1 MSKVF
6 PPILYVFLIIL
17 KSTLRIHHVNN
28 SPLDE
33 TLPDS
38 PGFIVCFWHSR
49 LLMMPFARKWGPV
62 KVLISR
68 HRDGEFIAR
77 VIQFFKVGT
86 IRGSYQKIS
95 LSSLREIINN
105 LKTGI
110 DIAITPDGPKGPR
123 YKIKNGVIDLG
134 QAFRK
139 NHCPLTYGAV
149 KKTFRSWDRFI
160 LPYPFSKIVFLWGE
174 PLPIGRNL
182 SPEEFEKKKTELEE
196 TLISLTEKADRIACG
211 K

>member
-1 MSKVF
+1 MQFFLMSKVL
-6 PPILYVFLIIL
+6 PPILYVFLITL
-17 KSTLRIHHVNN
+17 KSTLRIQHINN

-33 TLPDS
+33 ASSDS

-123 YKIKNGVIDLG
+123 YKIKNGVIDLARLSG
-134 QAFRK
+134 K
-139 NHCPLTYGAV
+139 TIVPVTYGA
-149 KKTFRSWDRFI
+149 
-160 LPYPFSKIVFLWGE
+160 G
-174 PLPIGRNL
+174 
-182 SPEEFEKKKTELEE
+182 KKKLFDLGTDLFSPI
-196 TLISLTEKADRIACG
+196 LFQRLFFSGGNLLLSG
-211 K
+211 VM